1 MIPALLPGALNEY
14 APMKKHIVIAAIL
27 ITAGIAI
34 LVYEG
39 ISYTT
44 TEKAIDLGPLKVT
57 AERKHTI
64 PLPPIIGGVTIL
76 GGILMLA
83 AGGRYV

>member
-1 MIPALLPGALNEY
+1 MFLPAPPVE
-14 APMKKHIVIAAIL
+14 PDTMKKNVVIASAL
-27 ITAGIAI
+27 IIAGIAI
-34 LVYEG
+34 LVYQG
-39 ISYTT
+39 ITYTT
-44 TEKAIDLGPLKVT
+44 TEKTIDLGPLQVT
-57 AERKHTI
+57 AEKRHTI